1 MAPAAVVVCG
11 QPAPDVGLFTLN
23 QIRGFP
29 SYTLVF
35 LMRMTIMMVAIA
47 TMLEIIKTLFS
58 AKYFLQI
65 FDKGRDDTTLHFYWT
80 TQIDEAKWYQG

>member
-1 MAPAAVVVCG
+1 
-11 QPAPDVGLFTLN
+11 
-23 QIRGFP
+23 
-29 SYTLVF
+29 
-35 LMRMTIMMVAIA
+35 MMVAIA
-47 TMLEIIKTLFS
+47 TMLEIIKTLFL